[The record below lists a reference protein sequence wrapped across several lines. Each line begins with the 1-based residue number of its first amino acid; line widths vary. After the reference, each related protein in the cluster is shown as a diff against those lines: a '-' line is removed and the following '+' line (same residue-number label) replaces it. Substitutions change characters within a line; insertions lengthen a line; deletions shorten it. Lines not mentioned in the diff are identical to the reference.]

1 MLRAGQPHALRR
13 IVFALAWIVAAAL
26 LLRFAY
32 DFTAAFWPAGGAR
45 SALVP
50 AFWALLAATLAVSAA
65 TILGAR
71 SGEPESSSLAGTLLR
86 ASVPAAFL
94 ASSLD
99 CTGLSLEGCSATC
112 TALRWLG
119 VPLLAAAMLLP
130 YPARRRAGP
139 LILAF
144 AAIGLVPHCICENPA
159 NTWWVASFGASPM
172 CYAWG
177 FAAAL
182 VALSAESSGARP
194 LPSLIVNGAIVV
206 GALAFFVGHHFLRY
220 PW

>member
-1 MLRAGQPHALRR
+1 MLRAGQPQTLRR
-13 IVFALAWIVAAAL
+13 IVFTLAWIVVAAL

-45 SALVP
+45 RALVP
-50 AFWALLAATLAVSAA
+50 AFWALVAATLAVSAA
-65 TILGAR
+65 NILRAR
-71 SGEPESSSLAGTLLR
+71 GDEQASSSPGGTILR

-99 CTGLSLEGCSATC
+99 CTGLSLAGCSGTC
-112 TALRWLG
+112 TVLRWLG

-130 YPARRRAGP
+130 YPRRYRAAT
-139 LILAF
+139 LILAL
-144 AAIGLVPHCICENPA
+144 AAIGLFPHCICENPA
-159 NTWWVASFGASPM
+159 NAWWVANLGASPM

-194 LPSLIVNGAIVV
+194 LPSLIVNGAIVG
-206 GALAFFVGHHFLRY
+206 GALAFFLGHHFLRY